1 MRETIVLE
9 HDYMV
14 NNDQLFALRSSD
26 NGSSVNSEC
35 AEVYTLSPF
44 LLLCFQ
50 TGFLFEVI
58 K

>member
-9 HDYMV
+9 HDCMV

-35 AEVYTLSPF
+35 AEVYTLF
-44 LLLCFQ
+44 
-50 TGFLFEVI
+50 
-58 K
+58 